1 MSRYLKVT
9 EFKGVTVLAL
19 ARPRQKNAFNLPL
32 YIELTE
38 ALKDLSKSTSA
49 NSNAIVLTGEGD
61 YYSSGNDLA
70 NFSQL
75 MHPRTMAA
83 AAKKTC
89 YEFVD
94 SFVACRKPL
103 VCAVNGP
110 AIGISVTTLGLCD
123 VRLCAPNA
131 TFHTPFRAL
140 AQAPEGCSSFMFP
153 KIVGDEMSHKLLEE
167 GYRMTATEA
176 KACNFIH
183 DIVPIESLM
192 DRAIE
197 EAVNPNLKRFVVQE
211 EGLLA
216 KLRSVNQHEVD
227 VLEKAWVSR
236 ECFDAL
242 SKYLLSRNKRG
253 PAYVLKGLN
262 KTRWAWD
269 R

>member
-1 MSRYLKVT
+1 MPRYLKVT
-9 EFKGVTVLAL
+9 EKAGATILAL
-19 ARPRQKNAFNLPL
+19 ARPKQKNAFNLQL
-32 YIELTE
+32 YTELTV
-38 ALKDLSKSTSA
+38 ALQELSKSNAVTS
-49 NSNAIVLTGEGD
+49 IVLTGEGD

-94 SFVACRKPL
+94 SFAACNKPI

-123 VRLCAPNA
+123 VRLCVPGA
-131 TFHTPFRAL
+131 TFHTPFKAL

-153 KIVGDEMSHKLLEE
+153 RIVGEAMSRKLLDE
-167 GYRMTATEA
+167 GYRMTSAEA
-176 KACNFIH
+176 LECGFVQH
-183 DIVPIESLM
+183 IVPQEVLL
-192 DRAIE
+192 DLAIE
-197 EAVNPNLKRFVVQE
+197 EATRPGLKRFVLQE
-211 EGLLA
+211 EGLLS

-242 SKYLLSRNKRG
+242 SAYLLSRNKSG
-253 PAYVLKGLN
+253 PAYVLKALN